1 MSFSYI
7 TFVNNSKTYLDLLR
21 VLLESIKQFSKH
33 SIIIYFLSVPD
44 EIISDVITPYENQV
58 IVRKINI
65 EDLNFFSIYYY
76 KPFVIIDAIE
86 KGLENGFY
94 IDTDNIITK
103 HCDERVLVSLRRH
116 FSNDA
121 IPISPIHP
129 DDVDVPKYYMDNL
142 GVKERT
148 QHYVHAS
155 CLLFKK
161 SNLEFL
167 KLWFSYCLKSK
178 YVFWDETCLNCT
190 YWKYNCQLHYLP
202 VIDPYFDQFYTKPNL
217 NLKQVYLFH
226 GCKDA
231 TEQKKLLENLIR
243 KEN

>member
-1 MSFSYI
+1 MNFSYI
-7 TFVNNSKTYLDLLR
+7 TFVNNSKIYLDLLK
-21 VLLESIKQFSKH
+21 VLLESIKQFSTK

-44 EIISDVITPYENQV
+44 DIIADVISPYESQV
-58 IVRKINI
+58 VVRKINV
-65 EDLNFFSIYYY
+65 EDLNFYSIYYY

-94 IDTDNIITK
+94 VDTDNIITK
-103 HCDERVLVSLRRH
+103 HCDKNVLHSLQKH
-116 FSNDA
+116 FTDEA

-129 DDVDVPKYYMDNL
+129 DDVDVPGYYMNNL

-148 QHYVHAS
+148 QHYIHAS

-190 YWKYNCQLHYLP
+190 YWKYNCKLHYLP
-202 VIDPYFDQFYTKPNL
+202 VIDPYFDQFYTKSL
-217 NLKQVYLFH
+217 NLKQIYLFH

-231 TEQKKLLENLIR
+231 SQQKKLLEDLSKINI
-243 KEN
+243 